1 MLRNFLLISGLSL
14 IMLSGCA
21 TTSDMDSLKNDI
33 SNIQSE
39 LATQRRTSTEIRT
52 NLTAVSQDVTALK
65 ERTAGV
71 VKEYAF
77 TAIRE
82 SQSSLLTQ
90 TSDLT
95 KELQTMKGR
104 FDENKYFIDK
114 AIKELLAEKEL
125 QQAKITGLENE
136 VKTLKAREPVA
147 TEEAPEKDGSA
158 SAQKPPELPVS
169 AEAKAEQSGPKDP
182 QRLYDEAQIDFK
194 EKRYA
199 DARHKFEKFVKYF
212 QKHALTPNSFY
223 WTGESLFA
231 EKKYEDA
238 ILGYETFLKKYPD
251 NDKVKGAM
259 LKQAYAFIEMGDRKT
274 GKVIL
279 ERILEKYPTSKE
291 AELAEKKIAEVL
303 AKGPIKKSTTT
314 KKKKKR

>member
-1 MLRNFLLISGLSL
+1 MRGKSFLLIPCLLL

-21 TTSDMDSLKNDI
+21 TTSEMDSLKNDI
-33 SNIQSE
+33 SNIKSE
-39 LATQRRTSTEIRT
+39 LATQRKNSAEISTS
-52 NLTAVSQDVTALK
+52 LGAVSQDVTALK
-65 ERTAGV
+65 ERTEGV

-90 TSDLT
+90 TSDLS

-136 VKTLKAREPVA
+136 LKALKTREPVA
-147 TEEAPEKDGSA
+147 VVKEGAPEKNGTGSA
-158 SAQKPPELPVS
+158 EKTPVPPASP
-169 AEAKAEQSGPKDP
+169 EAKPEDSGPMDP
-182 QRLYDEAQIDFK
+182 QRLYDEAQIDFR
-194 EKRYA
+194 EKRYPE
-199 DARHKFEKFVKYF
+199 ARQKFEKFVKDF
-212 QKHALTPNSFY
+212 QKHALTPNSYY

-238 ILGYETFLKKYPD
+238 ILAYETFLKKFPD

-259 LKQAYAFIEMGDRKT
+259 LKQAYSFIDMGDRKT

-279 ERILEKYPTSKE
+279 ERVIEKYPTSKE

-303 AKGPIKKSTTT
+303 AKGPIKT
-314 KKKKKR
+314 KKKKKK

>member
-1 MLRNFLLISGLSL
+1 MLGNFSLLISCLLL
-14 IMLSGCA
+14 IMFSGCA

-33 SNIQSE
+33 SNIKSE
-39 LATQRRTSTEIRT
+39 LATQRKNSTEIRT
-52 NLTAVSQDVTALK
+52 NLAAVSQDVTALK
-65 ERTAGV
+65 ERTEGV

-90 TSDLT
+90 TSDLS

-114 AIKELLAEKEL
+114 AIKELIAEKEL
-125 QQAKITGLENE
+125 QQAKITALENE
-136 VKTLKAREPVA
+136 MKTLKAREPVVK
-147 TEEAPEKDGSA
+147 EDVPEKNGTGSA
-158 SAQKPPELPVS
+158 EKTPAPPVS
-169 AEAKAEQSGPKDP
+169 PEVKPEDSGPKDP

-194 EKRYA
+194 EKRYPE
-199 DARHKFEKFVKYF
+199 ARQKFEKFVKDF
-212 QKHALTPNSFY
+212 QKHALTPNSYY

-238 ILGYETFLKKYPD
+238 ILAYETFLKKYPD

-259 LKQAYAFIEMGDRKT
+259 LKQAYSFIDMGDRKT

-279 ERILEKYPTSKE
+279 ERIIEKYPTSKE

-303 AKGPIKKSTTT
+303 AKGPIKT
-314 KKKKKR
+314 KKKKKK

>member
-1 MLRNFLLISGLSL
+1 MRGKLSLLIPCLLL
-14 IMLSGCA
+14 IMLPGCA
-21 TTSDMDSLKNDI
+21 TTSDMDTLKNDI
-33 SNIQSE
+33 SNIKSE
-39 LATQRRTSTEIRT
+39 LATQRKNSAEISAS
-52 NLTAVSQDVTALK
+52 LGAVSQDVTALK
-65 ERTAGV
+65 ERTEGV

-90 TSDLT
+90 TSDLS

-136 VKTLKAREPVA
+136 LKALKLREPVA
-147 TEEAPEKDGSA
+147 VVKEEAPVKNGTGSA
-158 SAQKPPELPVS
+158 EKTPATPASPEVKPED
-169 AEAKAEQSGPKDP
+169 SGPMDP
-182 QRLYDEAQIDFK
+182 QRLYDEAQIDFR
-194 EKRYA
+194 EKRYPE
-199 DARHKFEKFVKYF
+199 ARQKFEKFVKDF
-212 QKHALTPNSFY
+212 QKHALTPNSYY

-238 ILGYETFLKKYPD
+238 ILAYETFLKKFPE

-279 ERILEKYPTSKE
+279 ERIIEKYPTSKE

-303 AKGPIKKSTTT
+303 AKGPIKT
-314 KKKKKR
+314 KKKKKK

>member
-1 MLRNFLLISGLSL
+1 MRRFFAVVAALSG
-14 IMLSGCA
+14 IVLSGCA
-21 TTSDMDSLKNDI
+21 TTSDMDSLKNEL
-33 SNIQSE
+33 SNIKSE
-39 LATQRRTSTEIRT
+39 LATQRKNSNELKTT
-52 NLTAVSQDVTALK
+52 LADVSKDVTALK
-65 ERTAGV
+65 ERTEGV

-82 SQSSLLTQ
+82 SQSSILTQ
-90 TSDLT
+90 TSDLS

-114 AIKELLAEKEL
+114 AIKELIAEKEL
-125 QQAKITGLENE
+125 QQAKITAFENE
-136 VKTLKAREPVA
+136 IKALKAREPVVK
-147 TEEAPEKDGSA
+147 EDVPEKNGNGKKA
-158 SAQKPPELPVS
+158 AEHPVS
-169 AEAKAEQSGPKDP
+169 PEVKPEEDGPKDP

-194 EKRYA
+194 EKRYP
-199 DARHKFEKFVKYF
+199 DARQKFEKFTKDF
-212 QKHALTPNSFY
+212 QKHALTPNSYY

-238 ILGYETFLKKYPD
+238 ILAYETFLKKYPD

-259 LKQAYAFIEMGDRKT
+259 LKQAYSFIEMGDRKT

-279 ERILEKYPTSKE
+279 ERIIEKYPTSKE

-303 AKGPIKKSTTT
+303 AKGPIKT
-314 KKKKKR
+314 KKKKKK